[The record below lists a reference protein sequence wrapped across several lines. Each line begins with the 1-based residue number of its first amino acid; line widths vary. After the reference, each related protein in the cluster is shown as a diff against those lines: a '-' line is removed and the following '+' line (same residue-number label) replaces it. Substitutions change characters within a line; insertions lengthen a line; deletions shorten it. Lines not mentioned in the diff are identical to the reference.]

1 MLWRSNKR
9 KNSADPRP
17 EGGVSPAQSGAPAQQ
32 AGGDTYEAAEMK
44 TAAAGQAPESAAPK
58 MEGGEAG
65 GRPAGSEADRK
76 AMLMQNEDARKM
88 FEGLQDLRKAYI
100 R

>member
-17 EGGVSPAQSGAPAQQ
+17 EGGVSPAQSGVPARQ

-44 TAAAGQAPESAAPK
+44 TAAAGQDHMKAQLRRWRA
-58 MEGGEAG
+58 M
-65 GRPAGSEADRK
+65 RQVADRPEVK
-76 AMLMQNEDARKM
+76 RTGKPC
-88 FEGLQDLRKAYI
+88 
-100 R
+100 